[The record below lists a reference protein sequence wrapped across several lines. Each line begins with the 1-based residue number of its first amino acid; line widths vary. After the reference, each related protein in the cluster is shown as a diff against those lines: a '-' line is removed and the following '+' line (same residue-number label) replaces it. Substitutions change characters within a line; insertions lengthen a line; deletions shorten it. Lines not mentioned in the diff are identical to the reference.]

1 MDNLDISFKI
11 VFILVF
17 IPLSLFLKDPE
28 ILFSL
33 RKLIASFGTS
43 SIADIYVLLIS
54 LTVISRLSIF
64 FI

>member
-43 SIADIYVLLIS
+43 PITDIYVLLI
-54 LTVISRLSIF
+54 
-64 FI
+64 